1 MEFFFFVSIGLSL
14 SFFFLFSPFSLF
26 QVCELT
32 KLIGE
37 SARHNRA
44 SVSLVFFFFCVVL
57 LFVSFSFFNPFPLS
71 FDIEATSC
79 NNSLRY

>member
-1 MEFFFFVSIGLSL
+1 MEFFFFCFDRLIVV
-14 SFFFLFSPFSLF
+14 FFFLFSPFSLF

-44 SVSLVFFFFCVVL
+44 SVSLVFFFLC
-57 LFVSFSFFNPFPLS
+57 SFTLPFPSSTL
-71 FDIEATSC
+71 FLVI
-79 NNSLRY
+79 

>member
-1 MEFFFFVSIGLSL
+1 MESSWSFFFFCFDRLIVV
-14 SFFFLFSPFSLF
+14 FFFLFSPFSLF

-44 SVSLVFFFFCVVL
+44 SVSLVFFFFV
-57 LFVSFSFFNPFPLS
+57 
-71 FDIEATSC
+71 
-79 NNSLRY
+79 

>member
-1 MEFFFFVSIGLSL
+1 MEFFFFCCDRLIVV
-14 SFFFLFSPFSLF
+14 FFFFFCFPPFSLF

-44 SVSLVFFFFCVVL
+44 SVSLVFFFF
-57 LFVSFSFFNPFPLS
+57 FVCSFTLPFPSSTL
-71 FDIEATSC
+71 FLVI
-79 NNSLRY
+79 

>member
-44 SVSLVFFFFCVVL
+44 SVSLVFFFLC
-57 LFVSFSFFNPFPLS
+57 SFTLPFPSSTL
-71 FDIEATSC
+71 FLVI
-79 NNSLRY
+79 

>member
-44 SVSLVFFFFCVVL
+44 SVSLVFFFFV
-57 LFVSFSFFNPFPLS
+57 
-71 FDIEATSC
+71 
-79 NNSLRY
+79 